1 MFIFMKPNELK
12 QLRKKV
18 GVRQKDM
25 AAILEVPFRTYQNWE
40 QQPEK
45 KEHRKIPVEFADK
58 VRVLAEFKGESTAPV
73 SIPHNLTWLQV
84 PLLETELR
92 DLELRADLEEKNL
105 SMLIR
110 EKIIELL
117 QSPLP

>member
-1 MFIFMKPNELK
+1 MKPNELK
-12 QLRKKV
+12 QLRKKI
-18 GVRQKDM
+18 GIRQKDM
-25 AAILEVPFRTYQNWE
+25 AEILEVPFRTYQNWE

-45 KEHRKIPVEFADK
+45 KEHRKIPLEFAAK
-58 VRVLAEFKGESTAPV
+58 VRVLADFKGDSTAPV
-73 SIPHNLTWLQV
+73 TIPRNLTWLQV

-92 DLELRADLEEKNL
+92 DLELRAALEEKNL